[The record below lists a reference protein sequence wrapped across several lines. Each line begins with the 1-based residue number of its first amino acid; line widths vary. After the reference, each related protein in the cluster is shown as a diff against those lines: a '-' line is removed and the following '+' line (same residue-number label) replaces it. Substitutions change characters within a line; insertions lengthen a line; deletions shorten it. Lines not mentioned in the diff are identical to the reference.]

1 MNEGL
6 KSIPENQTS
15 TNIIENLVEKKK
27 IDLTKFGLKADS
39 LLEKMLNTQ
48 TTEMVENVLAD
59 ITDKISSSFF
69 HNKEDVIKSI
79 FKALNSHWE
88 HKCQSPEDLRDYAYA
103 LIDIAKSQIRY
114 DGNGKI
120 IPAYGTY
127 IDTEKFE
134 IDAFLVEDLAE
145 KAGGKFKGEFK
156 RSITILTE
164 LIKIDVSTYYNG
176 TKDPVS
182 ELWHLNRGGLS
193 FSNQSL
199 ESIHRIF
206 KSATEN
212 KYEMSKLINN
222 IFGDRSA
229 KNTGEFD
236 KNRHAIYEPDETF
249 KKWVEASKN
258 NSLEAR
264 LDIIS
269 KSFRYDGGFTDAS
282 AFINKFNK
290 MTIEEQDKFIPIANK
305 FLSVGVSPAVLI
317 SSINNFSEWDWS
329 KSRWDLSK
337 TGLDMVREGD
347 FKDPYYHRKEWLGS
361 CASVWE
367 SIPNSIEITAS
378 FFNKVLSS
386 RKIETVRKQEYNVG
400 NIKGLSAKEL
410 DEVQGDVDEELGI
423 KEFKTTQEIHP
434 AKELQEHATEVIKST
449 LEILY
454 TNNNFDTIGKIKS
467 LIPASSLLISLLDQ
481 EKANSLTN
489 HYLIKFIPSLGSEKE
504 NILPLTFA
512 KAREMIFDNLESSL
526 DLADYFLENFDKFY
540 KQSWAGEGIEKAISH
555 YSVANKFI
563 QAIDGAVWKNE
574 PWVEGL
580 LVKAKVTIEEHHK
593 QEYDYNDYQY
603 KYSQGNIGFSEKDL
617 YKSHPWLFDNKQA
630 HLVSVLSNLMTN
642 HGDVAQAESLGINAE
657 QIAPILEEMDSKI
670 NSSYKDFLN
679 QIGSNPKI
687 SSEDKDAILKEG
699 VSENMTSLLD
709 NVRNFAWRY
718 IIQSVEG
725 DVTKISE
732 MQNLVKIIDTVLAEG
747 FKKYIKVHEI
757 DIPLY
762 DKLYEEFDNLRET
775 GRYPLEVY
783 LGRDG
788 IYAWVGR
795 RAQDVSRRRKLGL
808 EGRRQLKERGEIV
821 EINPQYTVYPRYFRD
836 NLNYETKRE
845 FLEQEGISPEAD
857 PLFYDT
863 GYIGTIPEQIMRL
876 MDFSDEDI
884 EKRIRLLSAPSS
896 HRRVK
901 GIAENARGEIIE
913 YIEHNSKTE
922 NTAVGLIKDETTG
935 RIRHIAEPTS
945 PQEQFNYMMV
955 KQAISRHYWLQEKLH
970 HEPSGNVNL
979 DSEHYTIRIRHEYE
993 KLLPQNFVHDPK
1005 TYLTEHGELLKGSMG
1020 EGKYPDEEIVLF
1032 KLEDGTEIVAKR
1044 IELRKSKEAKKEF
1057 SILISAKKAGLPTAD
1072 PVGFLSGK
1080 TDSDSSYLL
1089 MKKLEGFSGRNFDKQ
1104 LRAMNKYSEEQI
1116 KTIMQIIAQKNREV
1130 AELFRTTL
1138 KIDKHWRIKDT
1149 IIEFNQETGE
1159 VETVT
1164 PIDWERA
1171 QNYNQE
1177 TSKEIDEII

>member
-15 TNIIENLVEKKK
+15 TNIIENHVEKKK
-27 IDLTKFGLKADS
+27 IDLTKFGLTADS
-39 LLEKMLNTQ
+39 WLEKRLNTQ

-88 HKCQSPEDLRDYAYA
+88 HKCQSSEDLRDCAYA

-114 DGNGKI
+114 DGYGKF

-134 IDAFLVEDLAE
+134 IDAFSVEDLAE

-164 LIKIDVSTYYNG
+164 LIKIDVSTNYSEK
-176 TKDPVS
+176 KDPVS

-193 FSNQSL
+193 LSKQSL

-212 KYEMSKLINN
+212 KYEMSQLISN
-222 IFGDRSA
+222 IFGDRFA
-229 KNTGEFD
+229 QDTGEYD
-236 KNRHAIYEPDETF
+236 KNRRAIYGPDETF
-249 KKWVEASKN
+249 KKWVEVSKN

-269 KSFRYDGGFTDAS
+269 KSFRYDGGFMDAK
-282 AFINKFNK
+282 AFMDKFNK

-317 SSINNFSEWDWS
+317 LSMGNFSE
-329 KSRWDLSK
+329 WDLSK
-337 TGLDMVREGD
+337 TGLDMVKESHHE
-347 FKDPYYHRKEWLGS
+347 DPYYHRKEWLGH

-367 SIPNSIEITAS
+367 SNPNNIEITAS

-410 DEVQGDVDEELGI
+410 DQVQKDVDEELGI

-434 AKELQEHATEVIKST
+434 VKELQEHATEVIKST

-489 HYLIKFIPSLGSEKE
+489 HYLIKFISSLGSEKE

-512 KAREMIFDNLESSL
+512 KAREMIFANLDSSL

-540 KQSWAGEGIEKAISH
+540 KQPWAGEGIEKAISH
-555 YSVANKFI
+555 YSVADKFI

-574 PWVEGL
+574 PWVDGL
-580 LVKAKVTIEEHHK
+580 LVKAKVTIEEHQK
-593 QEYDYNDYQY
+593 QEDKDNNYQSGY
-603 KYSQGNIGFSEKDL
+603 GQGGYGFSEKDL
-617 YKSHPWLFDNKQA
+617 HKSHPWLFDNKQA

-642 HGDVAQAESLGINAE
+642 HGDVGQAESLGINAE
-657 QIAPILEEMDSKI
+657 QIAPILAEMNSKL

-699 VSENMTSLLD
+699 VSVNMTPLLD

-732 MQNLVKIIDTVLAEG
+732 MQNLVKILDTVLAEG

-808 EGRRQLKERGEIV
+808 EGRRQLKERGEIA

-863 GYIGTIPEQIMRL
+863 GYTGTIPEQIMRV

-884 EKRIRLLSAPSS
+884 EKRIRLLSAPSA

-979 DSEHYTIRIRHEYE
+979 DSEHYTIRIRHEYAN
-993 KLLPQNFVHDPK
+993 LLPQNFVHDPK

-1020 EGKYPDEEIVLF
+1020 EGEYPDEEIVLF

-1044 IELRKSKEAKKEF
+1044 IELRKAKEAKKEF

-1116 KTIMQIIAQKNREV
+1116 KTIMQTIAQKNREV

-1138 KIDKHWRIKDT
+1138 KIDKRWRIKDT

-1171 QNYNQE
+1171 QNYNPE
-1177 TSKEIDEII
+1177 TSEEIDEII